1 LILAS
6 DINRSGD
13 ITEVAYDVTN
23 GPYSNGYFYNFE
35 MRLCHTSLDELTE
48 NFNNNYAGNTPIMV
62 ADDDPLNI
70 TTDDGWWA
78 VPDFTPFYYNGADNL
93 IIEIR
98 WQDDN
103 EVSVVM
109 WHFDSGTDRFLL
121 AKVYNA
127 VTGTTSTKMNRF
139 RLTVGSSAIE
149 SSSLG
154 RIKSAF
160 K

>member
-1 LILAS
+1 MVLAS
-6 DINRSGD
+6 EINLAGEL
-13 ITEVAYDVTN
+13 TEGAYDVTD
-23 GPYSNGYFYNFE
+23 GPYSNGLFWNFE

-48 NFNNNYAGNTPIMV
+48 NFSDNYAGNTPIMV

-70 TTDDGWWA
+70 TTGDGWWA
-78 VPDFTPFYYNGADNL
+78 VPDFTPFDYNGSDNL

-103 EVSVVM
+103 EVSVYM
-109 WHFDSGTDRFLL
+109 WHFDSGSDRFLL
-121 AKVYNA
+121 AKGYDA
-127 VTGTTSTKMNRF
+127 ETGSVATKINRF
-139 RLTVGSSAIE
+139 RLTVDITAIE

-154 RIKSAF
+154 QIKAVF